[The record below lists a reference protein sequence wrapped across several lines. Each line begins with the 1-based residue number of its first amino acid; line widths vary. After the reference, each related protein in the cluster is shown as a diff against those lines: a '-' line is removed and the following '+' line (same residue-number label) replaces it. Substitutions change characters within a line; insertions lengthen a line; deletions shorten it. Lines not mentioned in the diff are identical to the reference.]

1 MIKVIVNK
9 TIAVRAHALVNKI
22 KRDESIV
29 FCDCCRIDEQ
39 VNWEISSVSMRS
51 DTGIGG
57 GGRLNCGGG
66 GSRNMM
72 YEWQIQL
79 IIMYL

>member
-1 MIKVIVNK
+1 MAVVATIVDFGIGLSSICFFFQINKNMIKVIVNK

-39 VNWEISSVSMRS
+39 VN
-51 DTGIGG
+51 
-57 GGRLNCGGG
+57 
-66 GSRNMM
+66 
-72 YEWQIQL
+72 
-79 IIMYL
+79 